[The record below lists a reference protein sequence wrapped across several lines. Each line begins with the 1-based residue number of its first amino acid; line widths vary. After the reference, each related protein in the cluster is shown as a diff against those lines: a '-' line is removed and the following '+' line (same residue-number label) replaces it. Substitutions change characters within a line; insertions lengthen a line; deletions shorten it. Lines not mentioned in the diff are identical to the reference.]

1 MKAATAALAAALALA
16 GLTAPAAA
24 ATLRGSIMVEG
35 EVVRLGD
42 IFSEAGPR
50 AEVAVANAPA
60 PGRRIVLDYRWLGEV
75 ARYHGVSWQPTS
87 RFDRAVVERAGRAIG
102 IDEILDALRPAFPA
116 GALGRNGEIEL
127 AQRNLEIT
135 VALDA
140 PPTVEIRNLVF
151 TPSSGRFSAT
161 VIAGGDHPS
170 AQRWPVSGRVHQT
183 VSLPAPRRAIAPG
196 EVIAAHDLQWITVRD
211 DGGRLDQIADMSRL
225 VGLTPRY
232 RLRPGEPV
240 RQGDVRAPVVVE
252 RDSTVL
258 ITLRTAN
265 MTLTAQGRAVE
276 DGAQGE
282 TIRVVNSQSKKTIEA
297 TVAGPGTVTVTLAA
311 PLPLH

>member
-1 MKAATAALAAALALA
+1 MKTALTAFVAALALA
-16 GLTAPAAA
+16 GLAMPATA

-35 EVVRLGD
+35 EIVRLGD
-42 IFSEAGPR
+42 IFAEAGPR

-75 ARYHGVSWQPTS
+75 ARVNGVTWQPTS
-87 RFDRAVVERAGRAIG
+87 RFDRAVVERAGRTVG
-102 IDEILDALRPAFPA
+102 MDEILEALRPAFPA
-116 GALGRNGEIEL
+116 GAIDRNGEIDL

-140 PPTVEIRNLVF
+140 PATIEVRNLVY
-151 TPSSGRFSAT
+151 TASSGRFSAT
-161 VIAGGDHPS
+161 VVAGGDHPS
-170 AQRWPVSGRVHQT
+170 AQRWPVSGRIYQT
-183 VSLPAPRRAIAPG
+183 VSLPAPRRPIAPG

-211 DGGRLDQIADMSRL
+211 DGGRIDQIADMKRL
-225 VGLTPRY
+225 VGMTPRY
-232 RLRPGEPV
+232 RLRPGDPV
-240 RQGDVRAPVVVE
+240 RPSDIRAPVVVE

-282 TIRVVNSQSKKTIEA
+282 TIRIVNSQSKKTIEA
-297 TVAGPGTVTVTLAA
+297 TVAGPGTVVVSLVAA
-311 PLPLH
+311 LPQH